1 MRASIEPTS
10 RCVVGSSMSKRFGG
24 SSNNLTRASRDFSPP
39 LKTATVLKTSSPRSK
54 KEPSTVRAVCSDT
67 GLGISRALSR
77 TVWLALSTSIRFC
90 EFFHA
95 VDLFQL
101 ALCLR
106 CIACLGTKSIG
117 KQLQRRDFFLLIF
130 ISGKLLFF
138 ARCFLLDIT
147 VPVAP
152 VTHQF
157 RVRDLDDAADKLIQK
172 FAVVRDHD
180 NRARIT
186 SQIFLEPLK
195 RFEIE
200 MIRRFVEQK
209 EVGFHHEQ
217 AREMSAH
224 NPAAT

>member
-1 MRASIEPTS
+1 MIDIF
-10 RCVVGSSMSKRFGG
+10 KRDHAQAAAHRLRKMELDRL
-24 SSNNLTRASRDFSPP
+24 SARD
-39 LKTATVLKTSSPRSK
+39 RG
-54 KEPSTVRAVCSDT
+54 RD
-67 GLGISRALSR
+67 
-77 TVWLALSTSIRFC
+77 
-90 EFFHA
+90 FFHA
-95 VDLFQL
+95 IDLFQL

-106 CIACLGTKSIG
+106 CFACLGAKSIG

-130 ISGKLLFF
+130 VSGELLFF

-172 FAVVRDHD
+172 FAIVRDHD

-186 SQIFLEPLK
+186 SQIFLEPLQ

-217 AREMSAH
+217 PREMSAH
-224 NPAAT
+224 DPAAT

>member
-1 MRASIEPTS
+1 MIDIF
-10 RCVVGSSMSKRFGG
+10 KRDHAQTAAHRLRKMELDRL
-24 SSNNLTRASRDFSPP
+24 SARDRSRDF
-39 LKTATVLKTSSPRSK
+39 
-54 KEPSTVRAVCSDT
+54 
-67 GLGISRALSR
+67 
-77 TVWLALSTSIRFC
+77 
-90 EFFHA
+90 FHA
-95 VDLFQL
+95 IDLFQL

-106 CIACLGTKSIG
+106 CFARLGAKSIG

-130 ISGKLLFF
+130 VSGELLFF
-138 ARCFLLDIT
+138 ACRFLLDII

-152 VTHQF
+152 ITHQF

-172 FAVVRDHD
+172 FAIVRDHD

-209 EVGFHHEQ
+209 KIGLHHEQ

-224 NPAAT
+224 DPAAT